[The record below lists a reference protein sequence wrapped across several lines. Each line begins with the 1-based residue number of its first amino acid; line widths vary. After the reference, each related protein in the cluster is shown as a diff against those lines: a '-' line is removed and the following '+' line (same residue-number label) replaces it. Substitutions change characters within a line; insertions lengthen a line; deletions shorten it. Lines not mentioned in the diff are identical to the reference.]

1 MNTTDKVT
9 LPQFHAVIKFDRLV
23 EQTVERITRFSGFV
37 PARHF
42 VHVIDVIDL
51 EANPRS
57 SKVGQVTAAIRESI
71 ENTPNDFPFKT
82 KGVLLGASSFRRL
95 DRDRIGVNFAKRKI
109 EGILDGGHNTLAI
122 GLHILAR
129 AGVPDADIKKVK
141 VWDDFRALWHRKAEL
156 VDILRERVRAGES
169 TDLDFLIPVELI
181 VPVDPDD
188 QVATEEFEASLL
200 DICAARNNN
209 VQLKI
214 EAKANKRGY
223 FDDLKQTLPA
233 YISERVEWQQGDPKP
248 VKVADIVALAWI
260 PLGMVEPM
268 PAADDGKP
276 VVAPLPQNLYRNKGD
291 CVVRFE
297 RLMSSPVVTKE
308 HGAIAELHDVPVFS
322 ALTIAGQIPEL
333 YELIYMKFPESYN
346 RNDGKYGRITAV
358 SKMNPAN
365 AKSPHKTRFTNRD
378 AKYASPE
385 GFIIPLVYGLS
396 ALLERRD
403 DGTIAWKTDP
413 TRFLNENLDEI
424 AKRFKGIMQMGDFD
438 PQKVGKSGPAYTM
451 VRDTYTALLLAANA
465 DEVTA

>member
-1 MNTTDKVT
+1 MNQNTNDAASFSA
-9 LPQFHAVIKFDRLV
+9 FHAVIKFDKLV

-42 VHVIDVIDL
+42 VPVIDVLDL

-57 SKVGQVTAAIRESI
+57 SKVGQVTTAIRESI

-82 KGVLLGASSFRRL
+82 KGILLGASQYRKL
-95 DRDRIGVNFAKRKI
+95 DRDRIGVNFEKRKV

-122 GLHILAR
+122 GLHVLAL
-129 AGVPDADIKKVK
+129 AGVAEPRIKKVK
-141 VWDDFRALWHRKAEL
+141 VWDDFRTLWHEQAEA
-156 VDILRERVRAGES
+156 VDQLRARVRDGET

-181 VPVDPDD
+181 VPSDPDD
-188 QVATEEFEASLL
+188 EVVTEEFEASLL

-209 VQLKI
+209 VQLRV

-223 FDDLKQTLPA
+223 FDDLKLTLPA

-248 VKVADIVALAWI
+248 VKVADIVALSWI
-260 PLGMVEPM
+260 PLAMLDPM

-297 RLMSSPVVTKE
+297 RLMSSPVVTTE
-308 HGAIAELHDVPVFS
+308 RGAIAELRNVPVFS
-322 ALTIAGQIPEL
+322 ALAIAGQFPEL
-333 YELIYMKFPESYN
+333 YELIYRKFPEAYN
-346 RNDGKYGRITAV
+346 KNDGKYGRITAV

-365 AKSPHKTRFTNRD
+365 AKAKPRTRYTD
-378 AKYASPE
+378 QEASYASPE
-385 GFIIPLVYGLS
+385 GYIVPLVYGLT

-413 TRFLNENLDEI
+413 TTFLNDNLTEI
-424 AKRFKGIMQMGDFD
+424 AKKYKGIMQMMDFD
-438 PQKVGKSGPAYTM
+438 PQKIGKSGAAYDV
-451 VRDTYTALLLAANA
+451 VRDAFTTLLLAGAA
-465 DEVTA
+465 A

>member
-1 MNTTDKVT
+1 MNTTDAAAFSA
-9 LPQFHAVIKFDRLV
+9 FHAVIKFDKLV

-42 VHVIDVIDL
+42 VPVIDVIDL

-82 KGVLLGASSFRRL
+82 KGILLGASSYRRL
-95 DRDRIGVNFAKRKI
+95 DRDRIGVNFEKRKI

-122 GLHILAR
+122 GLHILSK
-129 AGVPDADIKKVK
+129 AGVPEIAIKRVK
-141 VWDDFRALWHRKAEL
+141 VWDDFRALWHEQAEA
-156 VDILRERVRAGES
+156 VDALRAKVRDGES

-181 VPVDPDD
+181 VPSDPEDE
-188 QVATEEFEASLL
+188 VVREEFEASLL

-209 VQLKI
+209 VQLKV

-223 FDDLKQTLPA
+223 FDDLKQTLPS

-248 VKVADIVALAWI
+248 IKVADIVALAWI
-260 PLGMVEPM
+260 PLGMLEPM

-276 VVAPLPQNLYRNKGD
+276 VVPPLPQNLYRNKGD

-308 HGAIAELHDVPVFS
+308 HGAVAELYNIPVFS
-322 ALTIAGQIPEL
+322 ALAIAGQIPEL
-333 YELIYMKFPESYN
+333 YELIYRKFPEAYN
-346 RNDGKYGRITAV
+346 KNGGLYGRITAV

-365 AKSPHKTRFTNRD
+365 SKAPHKTRFTD
-378 AKYASPE
+378 QGAKYASPE
-385 GFIIPLVYGLS
+385 GFVIPLVYGLS
-396 ALLERRD
+396 ALLERRE

-413 TRFLNENLDEI
+413 TNFLNDNLDEI

-451 VRDTYTALLLAANA
+451 VRDTYTTLLLAAKA
-465 DEVTA
+465 GEGA